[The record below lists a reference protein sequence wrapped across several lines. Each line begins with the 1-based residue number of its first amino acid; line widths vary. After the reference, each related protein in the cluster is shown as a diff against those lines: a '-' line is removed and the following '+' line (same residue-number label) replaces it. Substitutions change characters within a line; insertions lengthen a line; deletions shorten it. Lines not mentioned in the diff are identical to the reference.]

1 MPPLMRRWKTTTPSY
16 SDTDGDIMKTKHSP
30 KPLKK
35 LNQRNPFALPS
46 VEWSHE
52 KELKEIVSSL
62 VASKTAPHKEQATP
76 ESGMPTDS
84 LKALVSIATNAWR
97 AKIKMVDIT
106 TGEVREEMKRVDRHI
121 EAIIRNLADVGVVIR
136 DHTGESYDEGQ
147 PMKVVA
153 SKPTPGLDMKRVSE
167 TLLPSIFWNN
177 RLVQNGEIEIA
188 TPASPN
194 TSDESQPHQP

>member
-1 MPPLMRRWKTTTPSY
+1 
-16 SDTDGDIMKTKHSP
+16 MKTKHSP

-35 LNQRNPFALPS
+35 LNRRNPFAIPS

-52 KELKEIVSSL
+52 KELTEIVSSI
-62 VASKTAPHKEQATP
+62 VANKTAPHKEQATP
-76 ESGMPTDS
+76 ESGVPTDY

-97 AKIKMVDIT
+97 AKIKMVDTT

-121 EAIIRNLADVGVVIR
+121 EAIYRSLADVGVVIR
-136 DHTGESYDEGQ
+136 DHTGEAYDEGQ

-153 SKPTPGLDMKRVSE
+153 SKPTPGLDKKRVSE

-188 TPASPN
+188 TPASQN
-194 TSDESQPHQP
+194 TSAESQPHQP

>member
-1 MPPLMRRWKTTTPSY
+1 
-16 SDTDGDIMKTKHSP
+16 MKTKRRP
-30 KPLKK
+30 TIVRTPNLAKPTV
-35 LNQRNPFALPS
+35 LPNA
-46 VEWSHE
+46 EWPGE
-52 KELKEIVSSL
+52 KQTWEAVAVVMTAKPARKEH
-62 VASKTAPHKEQATP
+62 ATA
-76 ESGMPTDS
+76 ESGVPADY

-97 AKIKMVDIT
+97 AKTKMVDTT

-121 EAIIRNLADVGVVIR
+121 EAIYRSLADVGVVIR
-136 DHTGESYDEGQ
+136 DHTGEPYDEGQ

-153 SKPTPGLDMKRVSE
+153 SKPTPGLDKKRVSE

-194 TSDESQPHQP
+194 TSAESQPHQP

>member
-1 MPPLMRRWKTTTPSY
+1 MTTTPSC
-16 SDTDGDIMKTKHSP
+16 SDTDGDIMKTQRGP
-30 KPLKK
+30 KPLRQSKK
-35 LNQRNPFALPS
+35 LKLGSPFEIPS

-52 KELKEIVSSL
+52 KELTEIVSSI
-62 VASKTAPHKEQATP
+62 VANRTTLRKEQATV
-76 ESGMPTDS
+76 EAGAPTDF

-97 AKIKMVDIT
+97 AKVKMVDAT
-106 TGEVREEMKRVDRHI
+106 TGEVLEEMKRVDRHI
-121 EAIIRNLADVGVVIR
+121 EAIYRSLAEVGIVIR
-136 DHTGESYDEGQ
+136 DHTGDAYDEGQ

-153 SKPTPGLDMKRVSE
+153 SKPTPGLDKKRVSE

-194 TSDESQPHQP
+194 AFAESQPPQP